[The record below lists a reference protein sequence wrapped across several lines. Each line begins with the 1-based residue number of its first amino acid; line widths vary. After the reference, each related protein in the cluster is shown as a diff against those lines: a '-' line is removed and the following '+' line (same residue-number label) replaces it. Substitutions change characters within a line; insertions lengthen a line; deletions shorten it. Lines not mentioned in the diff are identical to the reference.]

1 MNEKT
6 FRFDLQSL
14 RAVSVLIVIFY
25 HFNFSISGVILFSGG
40 FIGVDIFFIISGYVI
55 ANLILIEIQEQNK
68 FNFIKF
74 FEKRLRRLVPVLYL
88 SLFVIFFFGYFFLLP
103 DRFIQLSK
111 DIFFNVF
118 YLANFYFWDS
128 LQAYG
133 AINGIERPLLHTW
146 SLSVEWQ
153 FYIFTSFL
161 FIFFRKYILN
171 NFNLY
176 FIGLFIIS
184 FIVNFFFLA
193 DQINFNFY
201 FSGSR
206 YWEFL
211 LGVLIRYNQDF
222 LRPKIKE
229 KLNDKKINFILFLSL
244 IYIIIFSISYQF
256 SNIKNIF
263 FIITMFS
270 ATFIILMGNSNTI
283 FYEFF
288 KTKIL
293 VFIGAI
299 SYSLY
304 VWHFPFASFFFATSN
319 QEFFTNNIKIIVLI
333 LIFLISIFTY
343 YFIENYFRKFEK
355 IKTKNFYTLLILS
368 SSLLI
373 ILSFLVIKNK
383 GYVDRL
389 NISNEKVN
397 FILNYNEKRVKPID
411 YPIKINGSKK
421 TILILGNSIGG
432 EYFEILKENDY
443 ISKKYN
449 IIYALT
455 QIRCLE
461 NFISGKSST
470 KCFRRLELNKEN
482 NFQEKLSYL
491 DDIDIVIFKTKWNN
505 KDLKDL
511 PKAINFFKSKGKEVI
526 IVSANPEFKIIKN
539 EMFNPKIKYKN
550 NILVNSL
557 FQKNTIVD
565 KYYILNDQLPK
576 SNDLINMEKE
586 YFSKIKWKKLQNIN
600 QELKKISQDNSVKF
614 VNDFDIY
621 CNIKTER
628 CDVIADGVKI
638 HYDSRGHGTILSK
651 PFLSIRILQNTDFKS
666 LL

>member
-6 FRFDLQSL
+6 FRFDIQSL
-14 RAVSVLIVIFY
+14 RAVSVLLVIFY
-25 HFNFSISGVILFSGG
+25 HFNFSIEDIPLFSGG

-55 ANLILIEIQEQNK
+55 ANLILIEIQEQNR
-68 FNFIKF
+68 FDFIKF
-74 FEKRLRRLVPVLYL
+74 FEKRLRRLVPALYFL
-88 SLFVIFFFGYFFLLP
+88 LLVVFISGFFLLLP
-103 DRFIQLSK
+103 DRFTQLSK

-118 YLANFYFWDS
+118 LTSNFYFWDS

-133 AINGIERPLLHTW
+133 AILGIERPLLHTW

-171 NFNLY
+171 KFNLY

-184 FIVNFFFLA
+184 FVINFFILA
-193 DQINFNFY
+193 NQVNFNFY

-222 LRPKIKE
+222 LRLKIKE
-229 KLNDKKINFILFLSL
+229 ILSDRMINFLLFLSL
-244 IYIIIFSISYQF
+244 IYIIFFSTSYQF
-256 SNIKNIF
+256 SNTKNLI
-263 FIITMFS
+263 FIIAMFLS
-270 ATFIILMGNSNTI
+270 AFVILMGNSNTI
-283 FYEFF
+283 FYQFF
-288 KTKIL
+288 KSKTL

-304 VWHFPFASFFFATSN
+304 IWHFPFASFFFATSN
-319 QEFFTNNIKIIVLI
+319 QEFFTNYMKIIILI
-333 LIFLISIFTY
+333 IIFLISTFSY
-343 YFIENYFRKFEK
+343 YFVENYFRKFAN
-355 IKTKNFYTLLILS
+355 IKTKNFYVLFILS
-368 SSLLI
+368 SILLI
-373 ILSFLVIKNK
+373 FLSFSVVKNN

-389 NISNEKVN
+389 DISKEKLK
-397 FILNYNEKRVKPID
+397 FILTYNEKRIPPLSFPAKID
-411 YPIKINGSKK
+411 NSKK

-432 EYFEILKENDY
+432 EYFEILKENEFL
-443 ISKKYN
+443 SEKYN
-449 IIYALT
+449 IIYTLI
-455 QIRCLE
+455 QVRCLE
-461 NFISGKSST
+461 NFISNKNRSN
-470 KCFRRLELNKEN
+470 CFRRLEFKKEN
-482 NFQEKLSYL
+482 NFQKKMSYL
-491 DDIDIVIFKTKWNN
+491 DDIDIVIFKTKWSN

-526 IVSANPEFKIIKN
+526 VVSANPEFQIIKN
-539 EMFNPKIKYKN
+539 EVFNPKIEYKN
-550 NILVNSL
+550 RILINSL

-586 YFSKIKWKKLQNIN
+586 YFSKIKWKKLKKIN
-600 QELKKISQDNSVKF
+600 KDLNKISQDNGVKF

-621 CNIKTER
+621 CNTKTER
-628 CDVIADGVKI
+628 CDVITDGVKI
-638 HYDSRGHGTILSK
+638 HYDTRGHGTILSR
-651 PFLSIRILQNTDFKS
+651 PFLSIRILQNTDFKN